1 MKITEILNIKY
12 PIIQGAMANIAKSSL
27 ASSVSNAG
35 GLGIIASGG
44 MKKEELREEIRKC
57 RSLTDK
63 PFGVNLMLM
72 ASNLSELIEVIL
84 EEKPSV
90 VTTGAGSPKA
100 FIDSFKKVGIKVI
113 PVVPSVSLGLKMQSI
128 GADAV
133 IVEGTEAGGHIGE
146 NASFPLVQSAVKK
159 LSIPVIAAGGVADG
173 KGLAAMFLLGAS
185 GVQVGTRFVLSK
197 ECDISDEYKRL
208 IKEGNTTVVT
218 GRSLK
223 APVRAIPNKMTDEF
237 LRLES
242 GFSSREE
249 LEHLTLGALRK
260 AVSGDVD
267 NGSFMAGQIV
277 EIVNEELS
285 VKEIIDGMMSEAR
298 VVLDNAKDIELR

>member
-1 MKITEILNIKY
+1 
-12 PIIQGAMANIAKSSL
+12 
-27 ASSVSNAG
+27 
-35 GLGIIASGG
+35 
-44 MKKEELREEIRKC
+44 
-57 RSLTDK
+57 
-63 PFGVNLMLM
+63 
-72 ASNLSELIEVIL
+72 
-84 EEKPSV
+84 
-90 VTTGAGSPKA
+90 
-100 FIDSFKKVGIKVI
+100 
-113 PVVPSVSLGLKMQSI
+113 
-128 GADAV
+128 
-133 IVEGTEAGGHIGE
+133 
-146 NASFPLVQSAVKK
+146 
-159 LSIPVIAAGGVADG
+159 
-173 KGLAAMFLLGAS
+173 MFLLGAS

-285 VKEIIDGMMSEAR
+285 VKEIIDGMMSG
-298 VVLDNAKDIELR
+298 VCGLFWIMLRI